1 MAKEDNEALQTYNML
16 ARGTTVKG
24 DLQTNGNLRI
34 DGEFT
39 GNLTL
44 GGKLVIGESGRVTG
58 DIQCASAEIEGQV
71 KVGKMTVAGLL
82 MLKKTS
88 HVEGSVQVQKL
99 GIEQGAFFAGQCDM
113 SGERI
118 IEK

>member
-39 GNLTL
+39 GIKNLRIKPTL
-44 GGKLVIGESGRVTG
+44 FTN
-58 DIQCASAEIEGQV
+58 
-71 KVGKMTVAGLL
+71 
-82 MLKKTS
+82 
-88 HVEGSVQVQKL
+88 
-99 GIEQGAFFAGQCDM
+99 
-113 SGERI
+113 I
-118 IEK
+118 IT

>member
-1 MAKEDNEALQTYNML
+1 MAKEDNEALHTYNML
-16 ARGTTVKG
+16 ARGTVVKG

-39 GNLTL
+39 GTLTL
-44 GGKLVIGESGRVTG
+44 GGKLVIGESGKVTG
-58 DIQCASAEIEGQV
+58 DILCDSAEIEGYA

-88 HVEGSVQVQKL
+88 HMEGAVQVQKL
-99 GIEQGAFFAGQCDM
+99 GIEQGAFFAGQCTM